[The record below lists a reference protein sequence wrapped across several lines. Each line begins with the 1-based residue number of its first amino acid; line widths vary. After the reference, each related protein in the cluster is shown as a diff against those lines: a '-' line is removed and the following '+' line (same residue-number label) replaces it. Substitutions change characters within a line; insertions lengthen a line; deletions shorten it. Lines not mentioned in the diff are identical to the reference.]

1 MEEITASSLL
11 FSPSNPDLLL
21 PADHPGSPVRRSA
34 PDRPWLVLIPPHL
47 KIPSLLLS
55 AHTVFSS
62 PPPSTPC
69 LGSPVTATSTRRMI
83 TSALTGSC
91 SMNSATSVRLHP
103 IPATPATPPTPMLTI
118 DRPDAG
124 HNRVSDPDRRLD
136 WGRTPC
142 AGTPW
147 PRRGPAGVSPG
158 TAGPSRPDGCTSHGE
173 RPRKRQNWWDFS
185 LCFAESRTGCMA
197 SHTACPWG
205 TRIPPPTPT
214 PPPRKSGPS
223 TTPSLGKSTSVAPAS
238 PRILGNGSASLP
250 LFLCM
255 IGPLVPNCSGN
266 GVERQC

>member
-158 TAGPSRPDGCTSHGE
+158 TAGPSRPDGAPVTVSDPEKDRIGGILAYVSQNQGLVVWHLTQLARGGRE
-173 RPRKRQNWWDFS
+173 YHRRRRHPLRGNPVRLPRRHLAKAPRWRRHHPEFWEMGARHFLFS
-185 LCFAESRTGCMA
+185 
-197 SHTACPWG
+197 
-205 TRIPPPTPT
+205 
-214 PPPRKSGPS
+214 
-223 TTPSLGKSTSVAPAS
+223 
-238 PRILGNGSASLP
+238 SA
-250 LFLCM
+250 
-255 IGPLVPNCSGN
+255 
-266 GVERQC
+266 